1 MKQLQLLFALLVLSL
16 TCNAQSNE
24 DIQNVLQL
32 CFELAEMDANHHLND
47 DNIPVLVIVDSGVL
61 PEGTSLNWF
70 GNPVEFKTIQ
80 FIIDTGLNAYV
91 AFDSFTI
98 SGNDASVG
106 MSYFNKVTDEV
117 FHFIGSFSKSGTAWV
132 SNQN

>member
-1 MKQLQLLFALLVLSL
+1 MKSNLLFLMLLFIGISAKAQLTNDEFLVLKLSL
-16 TCNAQSNE
+16 NM
-24 DIQNVLQL
+24 
-32 CFELAEMDANHHLND
+32 AEMDANHHLND
-47 DNIPVLVIVDSGVL
+47 DNIPVLVVVDSGVL

-70 GNPVEFKTIQ
+70 GNPVEFKTMQI
-80 FIIDTGLNAYV
+80 IIDTGLNAYV

-98 SGNDASVG
+98 LGNDASVG

-117 FHFIGSFSKSGTAWV
+117 FHFIGGFSKSGTAWV

>member
-1 MKQLQLLFALLVLSL
+1 MKKNLLFLMLLFIGISVKAQLTNDEFLVLELSL
-16 TCNAQSNE
+16 NM
-24 DIQNVLQL
+24 
-32 CFELAEMDANHHLND
+32 AEMDANHHLND
-47 DNIPVLVIVDSGVL
+47 DNIPVLVIVDNGVL
-61 PEGTSLNWF
+61 PEGTSFEWF
-70 GNPVEFKTIQ
+70 GNPVEFKTMQ
-80 FIIDTGLNAYV
+80 FIIDTGLNAYL

-106 MSYFNKVTDEV
+106 MSYFNIVTDEG